1 MRIGGAGNEFFLS
14 RQFWFFFQDFFLFF
28 ISMKRSSPFIWGI
41 IYFCNMDGFFRILEK
56 TSFQLIC
63 TRLYVFFW
71 QKQFFERNDVFWL
84 IIKLDWANYKDS
96 QFSSQSK
103 YYPTCKSCSKQLHKE
118 DLSQSGLYI
127 HDIKEQF
134 YLLIPICNLNSS
146 SASLLRPVHV

>member
-1 MRIGGAGNEFFLS
+1 MKFSWKIIENWRSLKMRFFC
-14 RQFWFFFQDFFLFF
+14 F
-28 ISMKRSSPFIWGI
+28 ISMKTSSPFIWGI
-41 IYFCNMDGFFRILEK
+41 IYFCNMDGFFRILKK

-118 DLSQSGLYI
+118 DLSQSLSIGLYI
-127 HDIKEQF
+127 HDIKEQV
-134 YLLIPICNLNSS
+134 YLQIPICNLNRS